1 MNSKHT
7 TTYSTSSCSG
17 DIDFFEQYKPIVDA
31 LMDKQAIEVTIHD
44 LTETSGFTEA
54 FIVAIARSDLHAK
67 TLRDTADDVLDQLNI
82 PHRIEGENSTK
93 WCLMDAGYL
102 VINILS
108 KEGKDYYR
116 LDALWGDAPSKKF
129 VDEDE

>member
-1 MNSKHT
+1 MNNH
-7 TTYSTSSCSG
+7 TYSAA
-17 DIDFFEQYKPIVDA
+17 DDNVNNNDAFFEQYKPIIDA
-31 LMDKQAIEVTIHD
+31 LMEKQAIEVTIHN
-44 LTETSGFTEA
+44 LTEVSGFTEA
-54 FIVAIARSDLHAK
+54 FIVAIARSDLHAR
-67 TLRDTADDVLDQLNI
+67 TLRDTADDLLDQLNI
-82 PHRIEGENSTK
+82 PHRVEGENSAK

-129 VDEDE
+129 IDEDD